1 LPYRLTR
8 SQRVAR
14 PREEV
19 FAFFTDAAN
28 LARLAP
34 PSVGFRLL
42 TPLPIRMT
50 AGTLLDYR
58 LRLFSVP
65 VRWRTRIELVEPPAR
80 FIDVQLAGPYRRWR
94 HEHSFR
100 EIPGGTLIADALD
113 YELPLGPLGK
123 LTHAVIVRRTLAH
136 IFDYRHARV
145 AELLGPELD
154 VYTPSQGRAP
164 T

>member
-1 LPYRLTR
+1 MPYRLTR
-8 SQRVAR
+8 TQRIAR
-14 PREEV
+14 SREEV

-42 TPLPIRMT
+42 TRLPIRMT

-58 LRLFSVP
+58 LRLFGIP

-80 FIDVQLAGPYRRWR
+80 FVDVQLAGPYRHWR
-94 HEHSFR
+94 HEHSFA
-100 EIPGGTLIADALD
+100 EIPGGTLIADAVD
-113 YELPLGPLGK
+113 YELPFGPLGT
-123 LTHAVIVRRTLAH
+123 LTHAVIVRRTLAR
-136 IFDYRHARV
+136 IFDYRRARV

-154 VYTPSQGRAP
+154 ASGP

>member
-1 LPYRLTR
+1 VSYRLTR
-8 SQRVAR
+8 TQRVAR
-14 PREEV
+14 PREAV

-28 LARLAP
+28 LALLAP

-42 TPLPIRMT
+42 TPFPINMT

-58 LRLFSVP
+58 LRLSGIP

-80 FIDVQLAGPYRRWR
+80 FVDVQLAGPYRRWR

-100 EIPGGTLIADALD
+100 EIPGGTLIADAVD
-113 YELPLGPLGK
+113 YELPLGVLGT
-123 LTHAVIVRRTLAH
+123 LAHAFFVRRTLEH
-136 IFDYRHARV
+136 IFDYRRARV

-154 VYTPSQGRAP
+154 AGQQAEP